1 MGKKFMFCEID
12 DSDVLRKDKRLIDE
26 YYKVSILSFDM
37 KDKDYLICLILDNLK
52 FKPWRG
58 SKGGHL
64 EHHKAL

>member
-1 MGKKFMFCEID
+1 MFCEID

-52 FKPWRG
+52 FKP
-58 SKGGHL
+58 
-64 EHHKAL
+64 